1 MRAGLK
7 VLWVPF
13 QRGACPPL
21 PNRSTWLEPHEK
33 LPAGALQ
40 CQRSGCTPTS
50 PCPNIQHP
58 GSPLFWNTC
67 VDSDALRLN
76 LQEQSLELASRDH
89 LSPKVLEPARLPALQ
104 SSPKLNCFLHL
115 CRAGRYRR
123 CWQLSFSSHAP
134 GHPLWS
140 PAGLLQPAGWLAV
153 RTARALANV
162 QAVASPCQGT
172 SDASLQYQEGEM
184 PLVEAAPSGVSAF
197 GS

>member
-33 LPAGALQ
+33 LPAGGVAVSEVRLH
-40 CQRSGCTPTS
+40 PHL
-50 PCPNIQHP
+50 PVPQHP
-58 GSPLFWNTC
+58 APRFWNTC

-89 LSPKVLEPARLPALQ
+89 LSPKVLGPALLPVLQ

-123 CWQLSFSSHAP
+123 CWQLPFSSHAP